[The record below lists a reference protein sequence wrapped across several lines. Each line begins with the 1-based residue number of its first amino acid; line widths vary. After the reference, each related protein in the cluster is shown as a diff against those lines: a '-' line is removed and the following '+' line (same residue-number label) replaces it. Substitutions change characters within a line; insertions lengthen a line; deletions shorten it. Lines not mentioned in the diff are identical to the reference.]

1 VKALRYPA
9 DWIRART
16 EGKKISVLTAYDATM
31 ARLLSRS
38 RVDALLVGDSL
49 GMVVQGKR
57 STLQV
62 TLSEMMYHTRMVRRG
77 APDHFIIADLP
88 FGCFQA
94 SRRAGVEN
102 GLQLLKKT
110 DASAIKLEGANRL
123 TLKVIR
129 ALVDAGV
136 PVMGHIGLEPQ
147 SYLTMGGFRV
157 QRETDTLLEKARAL
171 EEAGCF
177 ALVLELIES
186 QIAAAITQA
195 IAIPTIG
202 IGSGGATSGQVLVSN
217 DILGLDPDFKPRHTA
232 RYANLAGTIE
242 NAANTFAQEV
252 AEGRFPTPEQSFSS

>member
-1 VKALRYPA
+1 
-9 DWIRART
+9 
-16 EGKKISVLTAYDATM
+16 
-31 ARLLSRS
+31 
-38 RVDALLVGDSL
+38 
-49 GMVVQGKR
+49 
-57 STLQV
+57 
-62 TLSEMMYHTRMVRRG
+62 
-77 APDHFIIADLP
+77 
-88 FGCFQA
+88 
-94 SRRAGVEN
+94 
-102 GLQLLKKT
+102 
-110 DASAIKLEGANRL
+110 
-123 TLKVIR
+123 
-129 ALVDAGV
+129 
-136 PVMGHIGLEPQ
+136 MGHIGLEPQ